1 MKVNM
6 RSVYC
11 SIGLILAA
19 TASMVVLWIP
29 CIELYAQQQPITEA
43 IRQNSEVSVVT
54 VAQENATSVSL
65 ISTKPAQLAQAVSII
80 EQQFH
85 MHVVSKSIVP
95 FPEMQYRVVMSKWAI
110 ELDQFM
116 CHNGT
121 FFKLISSLALRETW
135 ILSNQVCLHV
145 VVWMENVTKSIS
157 NQDLVIT
164 HGKKNCLTK

>member
-19 TASMVVLWIP
+19 TAIMVVLWIP

-95 FPEMQYRVVMSKWAI
+95 FPEMQYRVVMSK
-110 ELDQFM
+110 
-116 CHNGT
+116 
-121 FFKLISSLALRETW
+121 
-135 ILSNQVCLHV
+135 
-145 VVWMENVTKSIS
+145 
-157 NQDLVIT
+157 
-164 HGKKNCLTK
+164 

>member
-11 SIGLILAA
+11 SIGLILTA

-29 CIELYAQQQPITEA
+29 CIELSAQQQPITEA

-54 VAQENATSVSL
+54 VAQENATSMSL
-65 ISTKPAQLAQAVSII
+65 ISTKPAQLAQAVSMI

-85 MHVVSKSIVP
+85 MHVISKSILP

-110 ELDQFM
+110 ESDQFKYG
-116 CHNGT
+116 NGI
-121 FFKLISSLALRETW
+121 FFKLTSSLALRETR
-135 ILSNQVCLHV
+135 ILCNQVSIHV
-145 VVWMENVTKSIS
+145 VVWWKHITKSIS

-164 HGKKNCLTK
+164 HRKKNCLSK